1 MPVRPLLLS
10 AVLAA
15 AICSVPSLCLAAEKA
30 PVEDISLSRTITTAL
45 DASAAAWTR
54 GDLDDF
60 MRLYEDSPEIRY
72 INDKGMT
79 QGYAGIRA
87 MYAARFAK
95 GEPMGELSI
104 ALIEVKQTGADYAF
118 VTGRFTLKQASGKV
132 ATGLTTLLFHRAA
145 GQWRIVSDHTS

>member
-1 MPVRPLLLS
+1 MRARILLSSLLL
-10 AVLAA
+10 ATAA
-15 AICSVPSLCLAAEKA
+15 CVSPLCLAAGKA
-30 PVEDISLSRTITTAL
+30 PVDDASLNQTIAAAL

-60 MRLYEDSPEIRY
+60 MRLYEDSPQIRY
-72 INDKGMT
+72 INPEGMT
-79 QGYAGIRA
+79 QGYAGIRQ
-87 MYAARFAK
+87 MYGARFAK

-104 ALIEVKQTGADYAF
+104 ALIEVKRVGPDYAF

-132 ATGLTTLLFHRAA
+132 ATGLTTLLFHRAG

>member
-1 MPVRPLLLS
+1 MHARALLLS

-15 AICSVPSLCLAAEKA
+15 CCAPSLSLAAEKTSVDVV
-30 PVEDISLSRTITTAL
+30 PLKQTIAAAL

-72 INDKGMT
+72 INPDGMT
-79 QGYAGIRA
+79 QGYAGIRQ
-87 MYAARFAK
+87 MYGARFAK
-95 GEPMGELSI
+95 GEPMGDLSI
-104 ALIEVKQTGADYAF
+104 ALIDVKQVGPDHAF

-132 ATGLTTLLFHRAA
+132 ATGLTTLLFHRAG

>member
-1 MPVRPLLLS
+1 MHARALLLS
-10 AVLAA
+10 VVLAA
-15 AICSVPSLCLAAEKA
+15 SCLPTFCLAAPKA
-30 PVEDISLSRTITTAL
+30 PVDDVSLTQTIASAL

-60 MRLYEDSPEIRY
+60 MRLYEDSPQIRY
-72 INDKGMT
+72 INASGMT
-79 QGYAGIRA
+79 QGYADIRR

-104 ALIEVKQTGADYAF
+104 ALIEVRQVGADYAF
-118 VTGRFTLKQASGKV
+118 VTGRFTLKQASGNV
-132 ATGLTTLLFHRAA
+132 ATGLTTLLFHHAA